1 MGTLDRPEQRANVT
15 DTRGSHWQNLVVPT
29 GLKRYYGSGH
39 LHYITCS
46 CYRRRQLLG
55 TARRRNVFVR
65 VLEEVRQRYRFA
77 VVGYVVMPE
86 HFHLLMSEP
95 EIGDP
100 SKVMQVLKQRVAR
113 KLLPRRRRF
122 DWLWKE
128 TEDDRVFWQ
137 TRFYDF
143 NVWSRRK
150 RIEKLNYMH
159 ANPVRRKLV
168 DRPELWAWSSYRAYA
183 FGDEGFVDIDL
194 GWPQKKRAA

>member
-1 MGTLDRPEQRANVT
+1 M
-15 DTRGSHWQNLVVPT
+15 PT
-29 GLKRYYGSGH
+29 GLKRYYGTGQ

-55 TARRRNVFVR
+55 TPRRRTAFAR
-65 VLEEVRQRYRFA
+65 VLEEVRQKYGFV

-95 EIGDP
+95 EVGDP

-113 KLLPRRRRF
+113 KLLPRRKRF
-122 DWLWKE
+122 DWLWQE

-143 NVWSRRK
+143 NVWSKRK
-150 RIEKLNYMH
+150 RMEKLNYMH
-159 ANPVRRKLV
+159 FNPVRRRLV
-168 DRPELWAWSSYRAYA
+168 DRPELWVWSSYRAYA
-183 FGDEGFVDIDL
+183 WGEEGVVEVGL
-194 GWPQKKRAA
+194 SWPVRNRAA